1 MTDRL
6 NTLATLARKMMLTPA
21 QAVALPETIAVA
33 ARKMSMAES
42 AIVRA
47 CYDNPAVCEY
57 LASICRKVV

>member
-1 MTDRL
+1 MNAKL
-6 NTLATLARKMMLTPA
+6 IILARKMMLTPA
-21 QAVALPETIAVA
+21 QAVALPETITVA
-33 ARKMSMAES
+33 ASKMNMTES